1 MCTGWCTLCQ
11 LAEKLGW
18 LSFPIASGGFLL
30 LLGDSSFC
38 EPGLLVFEV
47 PDPLLSGDDWLVRS
61 MFTTHVGVTDVL
73 LMVPLKIYDVLRWED
88 GRLHGRQVR
97 PSATGMTGRNLQG
110 FGCNLFY
117 F

>member
-1 MCTGWCTLCQ
+1 MV
-11 LAEKLGW
+11 
-18 LSFPIASGGFLL
+18 I
-30 LLGDSSFC
+30 
-38 EPGLLVFEV
+38 EV

-97 PSATGMTGRNLQG
+97 PSATGRPRETCKDLVVICFTFKIIFVSYGM
-110 FGCNLFY
+110 
-117 F
+117 

>member
-1 MCTGWCTLCQ
+1 M
-11 LAEKLGW
+11 
-18 LSFPIASGGFLL
+18 ASCRFLL
-30 LLGDSSFC
+30 LLGDSSFR
-38 EPGLLVFEV
+38 EPGLLAIEV
-47 PDPLLSGDDWLVRS
+47 PDLLLSDDDWLVRS
-61 MFTTHVGVTDVL
+61 MFTKHVGVTDVL
-73 LMVPLKIYDVLRWED
+73 LMVPLKIYDVFRRED

>member
-1 MCTGWCTLCQ
+1 M
-11 LAEKLGW
+11 
-18 LSFPIASGGFLL
+18 ASRRFLL
-30 LLGDSSFC
+30 LLGDSSFR
-38 EPGLLVFEV
+38 EPGLLAIEV
-47 PDPLLSGDDWLVRS
+47 PDLLLSDDDLLVRS
-61 MFTTHVGVTDVL
+61 MFTKHVGVTDV

>member
-1 MCTGWCTLCQ
+1 MDF
-11 LAEKLGW
+11 
-18 LSFPIASGGFLL
+18 FPFWATFG
-30 LLGDSSFC
+30 
-38 EPGLLVFEV
+38 EPGLLVTEA

-61 MFTTHVGVTDVL
+61 MFTMHVGVTDVL
-73 LMVPLKIYDVLRWED
+73 LLVPLEIYNVLRREGD
-88 GRLHGRQVR
+88 RLHGRQVR